1 MHRNY
6 VITDLH
12 IPYDILQDK
21 RFTLEEKF
29 LMAIETQ
36 YPKILREDI
45 ASIMNITIRQ
55 VSNHRNS
62 INKKLKEEINFP
74 KEEQNFPKREENFL
88 NDEESIKEEENFLK
102 REENFLKREENF
114 PKTNA
119 DTNGSKPSRG
129 EKRKAWVHY
138 QNLINGLKTYE
149 EYESSVIELSK
160 LKTETLLTQNQIET
174 LRKMLSQK
182 LQKLKN

>member
-6 VITDLH
+6 VITDLYV
-12 IPYDILQDK
+12 PYDILQDK

-45 ASIMNITIRQ
+45 ASIMNITARQ

-62 INKKLKEEINFP
+62 ISKKLKEEENFP
-74 KEEQNFPKREENFL
+74 KKEINFPKREENF
-88 NDEESIKEEENFLK
+88 SKT
-102 REENFLKREENF
+102 
-114 PKTNA
+114 PKTNTDA
-119 DTNGSKPSRG
+119 DDTQHKTKESFSPIVNQPSR
-129 EKRKAWVHY
+129 EERRKAWVHY

-149 EYESSVIELSK
+149 EYENNITELTK
-160 LKTETLLTQNQIET
+160 LKTESLLTQNQIET

>member
-6 VITDLH
+6 VITDLY

-62 INKKLKEEINFP
+62 ISKK
-74 KEEQNFPKREENFL
+74 
-88 NDEESIKEEENFLK
+88 IKEEENFPK
-102 REENFLKREENF
+102 REINF
-114 PKTNA
+114 PKMNT
-119 DTNGSKPSRG
+119 DTNISQPSRE

-138 QNLINGLKTYE
+138 QNLINGLKTHE
-149 EYESSVIELSK
+149 EYENNITELSK
-160 LKTETLLTQNQIET
+160 LKTETLLTRNQIET

-182 LQKLKN
+182 LQKLKI

>member
-6 VITDLH
+6 VITDLR

-45 ASIMNITIRQ
+45 ASIMNITVRQ
-55 VSNHRNS
+55 VSNHRKS

-74 KEEQNFPKREENFL
+74 KEE
-88 NDEESIKEEENFLK
+88 
-102 REENFLKREENF
+102 ENFLKREENF
-114 PKTNA
+114 PQNPKTNT
-119 DTNGSKPSRG
+119 DTDVSVKDTVEHRNNVNKVLKFIKTLTSQETYN
-129 EKRKAWVHY
+129 EKRKRILEIYTHKELFTDEDFA
-138 QNLINGLKTYE
+138 LFDEKIDEMRSKFE
-149 EYESSVIELSK
+149 E
-160 LKTETLLTQNQIET
+160 
-174 LRKMLSQK
+174 M
-182 LQKLKN
+182 